1 MASRRIVLL
10 RRCLHVSQC
19 PSWIIIV
26 FKRLSQW
33 WNHAASQ
40 NGHAN
45 DADLSASTSS
55 VADGVSFNPARLD
68 KQSLIA
74 LHHQAASLSLTALK
88 VRAAQSGQYLSS
100 FRGRGMEFDEV
111 RPYQAGDDVRTLD
124 WRVMARTGKPHTKLF
139 REERERSVLLWVDSR
154 SAMFFATRGAFK
166 SVIAARAAALL
177 AWAAVKQ
184 GDRIGGLVFSEQ
196 QHEELRPQGGK
207 HAVLRL
213 IQCLVAQEQ
222 TVWSQLKAQ
231 HDAGVASEA
240 ALQSLL
246 RLRRV
251 ARPGSL
257 VVLLSDFRD
266 VDDRSELHLAQ
277 LARHNDVVMFFIY
290 DELESHLPPS
300 GLYRVGDGDQAM
312 TLDTTAAA
320 ARESYHQRFIMRR
333 DALQT
338 LCRRHGICFIPCS
351 TTQSLAQR
359 LRDGLGL
366 RGAA

>member
-1 MASRRIVLL
+1 ML
-10 RRCLHVSQC
+10 
-19 PSWIIIV
+19 
-26 FKRLSQW
+26 KRLSQLLGRIAPR
-33 WNHAASQ
+33 HDLADEAAS
-40 NGHAN
+40 
-45 DADLSASTSS
+45 SATSS
-55 VADGVSFNPARLD
+55 VVDDAPFDPVRLD

-74 LHHQAASLSLTALK
+74 LHRQAASLSLTALK
-88 VRAAQSGQYLSS
+88 VRAVQSGQYLSS

-139 REERERSVLLWVDSR
+139 REERERAVLLWVDNRAS
-154 SAMFFATRGAFK
+154 MFFATRGAFK
-166 SVIAARAAALL
+166 SVMAARAAALL

-184 GDRIGGLVFSEQ
+184 GDRVGGLIFSEQ

-207 HAVLRL
+207 HAVLHL
-213 IQCLVAQEQ
+213 IQRLVELEQ
-222 TVWSQLKAQ
+222 AAWLQRKTQP
-231 HDAGVASEA
+231 HDAAVTSEA

-257 VVLLSDFRD
+257 VVLLSDFRE
-266 VDDRSELHLAQ
+266 VDDRCELHLAQ

-290 DELESHLPPS
+290 DELEATLPPA
-300 GLYRVGDGDQAM
+300 GLYRVGDGEQTM
-312 TLDTTAAA
+312 MLDTTAAG
-320 ARESYHQRFIMRR
+320 ARELYHQRFIARR

-338 LCRRHGICFIPCS
+338 LCHRHGICFIPCS
-351 TTQSLAQR
+351 TTQSLASR
-359 LRDGLGL
+359 LRDGLGM

>member
-1 MASRRIVLL
+1 M
-10 RRCLHVSQC
+10 
-19 PSWIIIV
+19 V
-26 FKRLSQW
+26 FKSIAQW
-33 WNHAASQ
+33 WHRTALRDDAAD
-40 NGHAN
+40 GAG
-45 DADLSASTSS
+45 ALAVTSS
-55 VADGVSFNPARLD
+55 TIDAAPFNPVRLD

-88 VRAAQSGQYLSS
+88 VRAVQSGQYLSS

-111 RPYQAGDDVRTLD
+111 RPYQSGDDVRTLD
-124 WRVMARTGKPHTKLF
+124 WRVMARTGKAHTKLF
-139 REERERSVLLWVDSR
+139 REERERAVLLWVDSR

-184 GDRIGGLVFSEQ
+184 GDRIGGLIFSEQ

-207 HAVLRL
+207 HAVLHL
-213 IQCLVAQEQ
+213 IQRLVAQEQ
-222 TVWSQLKAQ
+222 ASWLQLKRV
-231 HDAGVASEA
+231 HDARTASEA

-266 VDDRSELHLAQ
+266 VDERSELHLAQ

-290 DELESHLPPS
+290 DELEAHLPPA
-300 GLYRVGDGDQAM
+300 GLYRVGDGEQSV

-320 ARESYHQRFIMRR
+320 TRDRYHQRFIQRR
-333 DALQT
+333 DALQA
-338 LCRRHGICFIPCS
+338 LCRRHGICFIPCE
-351 TTQSLAQR
+351 TTQPLAQR

-366 RGAA
+366 RGTA